1 MKDFSFWEEYK
12 GASEGSGRS
21 EKIWLQNPDTGQI
34 GLFKFKKDVGTTDHI
49 SECIA
54 YEIAQ
59 LLDIPCAKFELGRY
73 HGREGSISY
82 SIIKKSSQNLVE
94 GINFITLLYPEY
106 DPEKFI
112 DVRTERRYSI
122 EMVKKSI
129 EEFVPIEGFL
139 KMLMFDYLIGNSD
152 RHQNNWAILIKNDK
166 MEWSPLYDN
175 SSSLCSYISED
186 KIADYFGKDKNRWNS
201 LVDTKSKS
209 LICCSEYDEKRPT
222 HLEVIK
228 YLKKNYYEETYDFA
242 QKIVTIMTE
251 ERVCDILE
259 TYSDKELS
267 SDKKRLI
274 LKYLMEKIKMLK
286 AVYFRE
292 ED

>member
-82 SIIKKSSQNLVE
+82 SIIKNSSQNLVE

-166 MEWSPLYDN
+166 MEWSPLYD
-175 SSSLCSYISED
+175 
-186 KIADYFGKDKNRWNS
+186 YFLLGT
-201 LVDTKSKS
+201 L
-209 LICCSEYDEKRPT
+209 
-222 HLEVIK
+222 
-228 YLKKNYYEETYDFA
+228 
-242 QKIVTIMTE
+242 
-251 ERVCDILE
+251 
-259 TYSDKELS
+259 
-267 SDKKRLI
+267 
-274 LKYLMEKIKMLK
+274 
-286 AVYFRE
+286 
-292 ED
+292 

>member
-1 MKDFSFWEEYK
+1 
-12 GASEGSGRS
+12 
-21 EKIWLQNPDTGQI
+21 
-34 GLFKFKKDVGTTDHI
+34 
-49 SECIA
+49 
-54 YEIAQ
+54 
-59 LLDIPCAKFELGRY
+59 
-73 HGREGSISY
+73 
-82 SIIKKSSQNLVE
+82 
-94 GINFITLLYPEY
+94 
-106 DPEKFI
+106 
-112 DVRTERRYSI
+112 
-122 EMVKKSI
+122 
-129 EEFVPIEGFL
+129 
-139 KMLMFDYLIGNSD
+139 MLMFDYLIGNSD